1 MGLNF
6 IKKRKD
12 DFNDDYG
19 DFYDDTY
26 YNDVPEN
33 TGSFNEEEPAAPAV
47 EDTIVKP
54 SSGVSF
60 AGGTAPVA
68 LKLVNPKG
76 YEDGPE
82 IADYIAN
89 GRTVLLNIEGLD
101 KASTRRLIDFLLGAI
116 HILGGS
122 TKKVTRTTLV
132 FAPGNV
138 GVSGFDEEE
147 EEGSEE

>member
-12 DFNDDYG
+12 DFNDDYE
-19 DFYDDTY
+19 DFYDGPY
-26 YNDVPEN
+26 YGEEVTDN
-33 TGSFNEEEPAAPAV
+33 TGSFNEEEPVAPAM
-47 EDTIVKP
+47 DTTAKP

-89 GRTVLLNIEGLD
+89 GSTVLLNIEGLD

-138 GVSGFDEEE
+138 GVSGFDEDEE
-147 EEGSEE
+147 EASEE